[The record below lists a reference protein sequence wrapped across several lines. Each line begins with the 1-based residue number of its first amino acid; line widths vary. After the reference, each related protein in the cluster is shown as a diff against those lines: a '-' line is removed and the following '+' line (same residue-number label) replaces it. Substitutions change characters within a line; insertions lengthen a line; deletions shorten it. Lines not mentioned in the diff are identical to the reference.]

1 MAVTVTLEF
10 SVTRGR
16 ADEFKILL
24 RELLPDTRSY
34 EGCLKVDVYQGHDN
48 PETIY
53 LVEDW
58 ESKVH
63 QQKYQAW
70 RGDSG
75 IAEVVGNF
83 LADEPR
89 FNYFDKQDI

>member
-10 SVTRGR
+10 SVLLERVE
-16 ADEFKILL
+16 EFKALL

-34 EGCLKVDVYQGHDN
+34 EGCLEVDVYQGHDN
-48 PETIY
+48 PGIMY
-53 LVEDW
+53 LVEDR
-58 ESKVH
+58 ESKAH

-70 RGDSG
+70 RDESG
-75 IAEVVGNF
+75 IAEVIGPF
-83 LADEPR
+83 LSEKPR

>member
-10 SVTRGR
+10 SVVFER

-24 RELLPDTRSY
+24 RELLRDTRSY
-34 EGCLKVDVYQGHDN
+34 EGCLKVEVYQGHDN
-48 PETIY
+48 PGIIY

-58 ESKVH
+58 ESTVH

-70 RGDSG
+70 RDESG
-75 IAEVVGNF
+75 IAEVVGPF
-83 LADEPR
+83 LVEEPR

>member
-1 MAVTVTLEF
+1 MVVMVTLEF
-10 SVTRGR
+10 SVLLER
-16 ADEFKILL
+16 ADEFKMLL
-24 RELLPDTRSY
+24 RELLPGTRSY
-34 EGCLKVDVYQGHDN
+34 EGCLKVDVYQGHDD
-48 PETIY
+48 PRTIY

-70 RGDSG
+70 RDASG
-75 IAEVVGNF
+75 IAEVIGPF
-83 LADEPR
+83 LTDKPR

>member
-1 MAVTVTLEF
+1 MAITVMLEF
-10 SVTRGR
+10 SVLVER
-16 ADEFKILL
+16 AEEFKILL
-24 RELLPDTRSY
+24 SELLPDTRSY
-34 EGCLKVDVYQGHDN
+34 EGCLKVEVYQGHDN
-48 PETIY
+48 PGIIY

-70 RGDSG
+70 RDESG
-75 IAEVVGNF
+75 IAEVVGLF
-83 LADEPR
+83 LVEEPR

>member
-10 SVTRGR
+10 SVILER
-16 ADEFKILL
+16 AEEFKILL

-48 PETIY
+48 PGIIY

-58 ESKVH
+58 KSKRH

-70 RGDSG
+70 RDESG
-75 IAEVVGNF
+75 IAEVVGSF
-83 LADEPR
+83 LAEGPR